1 MNSLQNLIQ
10 RLSAIGQVTEA
21 EEKCSKCGKVHKGE
35 CDAKD
40 KVDEAAKPD
49 ADTKLPSMAHIKEMC
64 EDGKTVAEICKMH
77 PDCDQTKLKEMIA
90 DCKNKLDEGSKP
102 DFLDIDNDG
111 NKKEKMKDAVDDNED
126 GDDKVKEGAMDS
138 LKAMGKKALDTL
150 GHGDDEDLI
159 KDMQKKAGLPQTGKK
174 PGQEE
179 EVKETAL
186 NLLRRYAGIQEA
198 APVNFDKVLNAIAAL
213 YGDDMWNNDSMQ
225 DLAHDLEQQNPTDQE
240 LDSIIA
246 TGELPQRLANTQFT
260 NNDSVKFGEALNTS
274 KLADT
279 MGVDVQQLRMA
290 VSRASTG
297 KQTRSDIMLLSD
309 TFVKLL
315 NNPDDTVIQTVA
327 NLIKSGNTAPA
338 PEANMKQE
346 GNEFSGALKAA
357 KDAGEEEFEVGG
369 KKYKVNECSDMSPM
383 SSVPNGESHMGIPAE
398 IMARMSSPE
407 MSEPE
412 GPHMEVPMAAEEP
425 NATYTLSIQNGE
437 NNLQMTTD
445 VPDEII
451 HIMKLAGVN
460 KGAEVTKKEM
470 PAGGEQEVEE
480 SGYENTPDNTRARD
494 PQAHGDI
501 RDWGQKGTANAS
513 THYTPAQSGDNPMNE
528 QRMFQ
533 DYKNFKAGK

>member
-1 MNSLQNLIQ
+1 M
-10 RLSAIGQVTEA
+10 
-21 EEKCSKCGKVHKGE
+21 
-35 CDAKD
+35 
-40 KVDEAAKPD
+40 
-49 ADTKLPSMAHIKEMC
+49 
-64 EDGKTVAEICKMH
+64 
-77 PDCDQTKLKEMIA
+77 
-90 DCKNKLDEGSKP
+90 
-102 DFLDIDNDG
+102 
-111 NKKEKMKDAVDDNED
+111 
-126 GDDKVKEGAMDS
+126 
-138 LKAMGKKALDTL
+138 
-150 GHGDDEDLI
+150 I
-159 KDMQKKAGLPQTGKK
+159 KDLQRKVGVPQTGKK
-174 PGQEE
+174 PGEE
-179 EVKETAL
+179 EKSMKENAL
-186 NLLRRYAGIQEA
+186 NLLRRYAGIAENNNEA
-198 APVNFDKVLNAIAAL
+198 TVD
-213 YGDDMWNNDSMQ
+213 
-225 DLAHDLEQQNPTDQE
+225 
-240 LDSIIA
+240 
-246 TGELPQRLANTQFT
+246 
-260 NNDSVKFGEALNTS
+260 EALNTS

-369 KKYKVNECSDMSPM
+369 KKYKVNECNDMSPLT
-383 SSVPNGESHMGIPAE
+383 SVPNGESHMGIPAE

-407 MSEPE
+407 MTEPE

-437 NNLQMTTD
+437 NNLSMTTD
-445 VPDEII
+445 MPDEII

-460 KGAEVTKKEM
+460 KGAEVTKT
-470 PAGGEQEVEE
+470 AAAGEQEVEE

-501 RDWGQKGTANAS
+501 RDWGQKGTGAGKPN
-513 THYTPAQSGDNPMNE
+513 YPGTPASADNPMSE
-528 QRMFQ
+528 QAMME
-533 DYKNFKAGK
+533 DYKHFKAGK

>member
-10 RLSAIGQVTEA
+10 RLTAIGQVNEEA
-21 EEKCSKCGKVHKGE
+21 EEKCSKCGCTPCE
-35 CDAKD
+35 CDDKEKVEEAK
-40 KVDEAAKPD
+40 KPD
-49 ADTKLPSMAHIKEMC
+49 D
-64 EDGKTVAEICKMH
+64 
-77 PDCDQTKLKEMIA
+77 
-90 DCKNKLDEGSKP
+90 
-102 DFLDIDNDG
+102 DNDG
-111 NKKEKMKDAVDDNED
+111 IPDWADKDEEKVD
-126 GDDKVKEGAMDS
+126 EGAMDT

-174 PGQEE
+174 PDQE

-186 NLLRRYAGIQEA
+186 NFLRRYAGIQES
-198 APVNFDKVLNAIAAL
+198 
-213 YGDDMWNNDSMQ
+213 ND
-225 DLAHDLEQQNPTDQE
+225 E
-240 LDSIIA
+240 A
-246 TGELPQRLANTQFT
+246 TV
-260 NNDSVKFGEALNTS
+260 DEALNTS

-290 VSRASTG
+290 VSRASNG

-315 NNPDDTVIQTVA
+315 NNPDDMVIQTVA

-338 PEANMKQE
+338 PDNNMANMKQE

-357 KDAGEEEFEVGG
+357 KDAGAEEFEVGG

-383 SSVPNGESHMGIPAE
+383 TSVPNGESHMGIPAE
-398 IMARMSSPE
+398 IMAHMSQHQEPE
-407 MSEPE
+407 MAEPE
-412 GPHMEVPMAAEEP
+412 GPHMEVPMTAEAP
-425 NATYTLSIQNGE
+425 KYTLNITNGD
-437 NNLQMTTD
+437 NNLSMTTD
-445 VPDEII
+445 MPDEII

-470 PAGGEQEVEE
+470 PADGEQEVEE
-480 SGYENTPDNTRARD
+480 SGYENTPDNTKARD

-501 RDWGQKGTANAS
+501 RDWGQKGTGAGNPNYPGTGA
-513 THYTPAQSGDNPMNE
+513 SGDNPMNE
-528 QRMFQ
+528 QRMFD